1 MPTPTGNNFAG
12 NLVYAINQVTGVP
25 TLAKTLDLATWFP
38 SSTSTIRLTAH
49 GTKPEFLIGKLDSK
63 ILLSFDLAND
73 GTPTLN
79 QAIEFPAK
87 FENLFWKSFY
97 LGATSDVATANPNAA
112 GNTTNLDYAGQVVV
126 ACASS

>member
-1 MPTPTGNNFAG
+1 MVL
-12 NLVYAINQVTGVP
+12 LVYAINQTTGVP
-25 TLAKTLDLATWFP
+25 TLTKTLDLTTWFP

-49 GTKPEFLIGKLDSK
+49 ATKPEFLIGKLDSK

-73 GTPTLN
+73 GTPTFN
-79 QAIEFPAK
+79 QTIEFPAK

-97 LGATSDVATANPNAA
+97 LGATSDVVTANPNAA

-126 ACASS
+126 ARASS